1 MSGVTFSRT
10 EFEKLKQSI
19 SPIAEDTSKIDLMK
33 KRKQLS
39 EEKIKNWPNTL
50 EALRKKKESY
60 LKDKEDKLE
69 AERQEVDLK
78 EAELR
83 RSNRLE
89 AIKRAN
95 ELLYEQTDKMKN
107 LRSQQLYSDV
117 LYTRIGQ
124 LEYKQEVKNKIKEED
139 AAYHQIILEKVAK
152 GDKEDIVKAEKI
164 AEQLKLVAVSR
175 EEQLQDVRRRKELE
189 KEEER
194 QIGLT
199 MKKRAQEAIEEDIR
213 AFETKQVLAHES
225 NLKMIE
231 ANEKI
236 KSEKEVIRQQELLA
250 AEQREKEIELT
261 EKRNL
266 ARKALEKRRFD
277 KKQIQRQKIID
288 AAVEALA
295 KKTSNEEQLQLK
307 QEAELIEKED
317 KKFADKEAKR
327 AKEWSEIVNSR
338 NNMIAKHKKE
348 KIIEEE
354 EIIRLSEIANKKAY
368 DAIQEEKN
376 KEKKLRELTIMTKK
390 MQLQQAVETNRNKLN
405 LKVKELEEQRI
416 LQELASQDDDKF
428 NTIAR
433 NTIIKYANDG
443 KNVIPI
449 MRALEYAQP
458 DLLPSIKNPNNNIK
472 NRPKEDF

>member
-1 MSGVTFSRT
+1 MSGITLSRQ
-10 EFEKLKQSI
+10 EIENMRASVLPESHDNSK
-19 SPIAEDTSKIDLMK
+19 AEYLR
-33 KRKQLS
+33 KRQQLS
-39 EEKIKNWPNTL
+39 DDKIKHWPNTL

-69 AERQEVDLK
+69 AERQQVDLK

-95 ELLYEQTDKMKN
+95 DLLYEQTDKMKN

-117 LYTRIGQ
+117 LYTRISQ
-124 LEYKQEVKNKIKEED
+124 LDHKEQVKQKIKEEE
-139 AAYHQIILEKVAK
+139 AKYHQIILEKVAQ
-152 GDKEDIVKAEKI
+152 GDAADIVKANKI
-164 AEQLKLVAVSR
+164 
-175 EEQLQDVRRRKELE
+175 EEQLRIVSKSRATQLHEVRQKREHEL
-189 KEEER
+189 EEER
-194 QIGLT
+194 QLGLK
-199 MKKRAQEAIEEDIR
+199 MKQRAQEAVEEDLR
-213 AFETKQVLAHES
+213 CLEERQQAAHES
-225 NLKMIE
+225 NMKMIE

-236 KSEKEVIRQQELLA
+236 KQEKEVLRQQETLA
-250 AEQREKEIELT
+250 AAQREREIEIT

-277 KKQIQRQKIID
+277 KKQIQRQRIID

-295 KKTSNEEQLQLK
+295 KKSSNEEFIQAK

-327 AKEWSEIVNSR
+327 AKEWSDIVLSR
-338 NNMIAKHKKE
+338 NEMITKRKVDKYKDEQEILSLSEMAIKKAQDAIKEEKE
-348 KIIEEE
+348 K
-354 EIIRLSEIANKKAY
+354 
-368 DAIQEEKN
+368 D
-376 KEKKLRELTIMTKK
+376 KKLRELTIMTKK
-390 MQLQQAVETNRNKLN
+390 MQLQQAIETNRNKLN
-405 LKVKELEEQRI
+405 NKVKELEEQRI
-416 LQELASQDDDKF
+416 LQELSSQDDDKF

-443 KNVIPI
+443 KNVIPL